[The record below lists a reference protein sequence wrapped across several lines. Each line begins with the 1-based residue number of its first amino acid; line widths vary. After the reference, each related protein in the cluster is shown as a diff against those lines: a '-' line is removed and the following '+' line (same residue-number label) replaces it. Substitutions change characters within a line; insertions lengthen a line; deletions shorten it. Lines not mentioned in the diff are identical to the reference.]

1 MCPHEG
7 ETEVCLTQR
16 EKVMCDGNRKRFEDT
31 ILLALKMKDGA
42 LSQDMQFQKLKWQG
56 NRSCSRAQPS

>member
-42 LSQDMQFQKLKWQG
+42 LSQDVQF
-56 NRSCSRAQPS
+56 